1 MPSSPVVTLSFI
13 LPVLNEQG
21 RIATTLTQLRRQ
33 YPAAQ
38 LVVVDGGSHDD
49 TVQNARPLCDQLLET
64 LPGRALQMNAGA
76 AAATGAYLFF
86 LHADSQL
93 AIASSDL
100 QAALGKRPKWGFCRV
115 RLSGTHPM
123 FGVIAGCMNV
133 RSTLTR
139 VATGDQMLFVEREVF
154 IETGGFDLLPL
165 MEDIALSK
173 RLRKI
178 AAPLILKPA
187 VLTSSRRWRERGIV
201 KTILEMWWLRLA
213 YFFGVS
219 PQYLWRRY
227 YGPDIGSGSP
237 AGVDICIDAKSV
249 ERTTLHI
256 QFAREPVVG
265 EVKTRLQP
273 HFSPEQAC
281 DIHCELVRLTNR
293 RLVEAA
299 LGPVELSVAG
309 GTQHPLFAQCVA
321 LGTDAVQAQH
331 GSDLGERMY
340 NALHAGIARYP
351 QVLLVGSD
359 CPVLDAD
366 YLEAASDALREV
378 DVVLG
383 PAEDGGYVLIGA
395 RRVDMCWFE
404 GVQWGGS
411 NVLADTVSRLR
422 QTNTRYRLLPQMWDV
437 DRPQDVS
444 RWRSLPS

>member
-1 MPSSPVVTLSFI
+1 MPVSPAVSISFI

-64 LPGRALQMNAGA
+64 SPARALQMNAGA

-93 AIASSDL
+93 AITSSEL
-100 QAALGKRPKWGFCRV
+100 QAALGTRPKWGFCRV

-133 RSTLTR
+133 RSAVTR

-165 MEDIALSK
+165 MEDVAFSK

-187 VLTSSRRWRERGIV
+187 VLTSSRRWQEHGICR
-201 KTILEMWWLRLA
+201 TILEMWWLRLA
-213 YFFGVS
+213 YFVGVS

-227 YGPDIGSGSP
+227 YGADPEPSSLEQ
-237 AGVDICIDAKSV
+237 VDSSSDASFA

-273 HFSPEQAC
+273 DFSPEQAC
-281 DIHCELVRLTNR
+281 ETHCELVRLTNH

-309 GTQHPLFAQCVA
+309 ATEHPLFAQCVA
-321 LGTDAVQAQH
+321 LGTEAVLSQR
-331 GSDLGERMY
+331 GSDLGERMC
-340 NALHAGIARYP
+340 NALQAGIARYP

-359 CPVLDAD
+359 CPVLDAA
-366 YLEAASDALREV
+366 YLQAASDALREV
-378 DVVLG
+378 EVVLG

-395 RRVDMCWFE
+395 RSVDARWFE

-411 NVLADTVSRLR
+411 KVLADTVSRLR
-422 QTNTRYRLLPQMWDV
+422 QTNTRYTLLPQLWDV
-437 DRPQDVS
+437 DRPQDVR